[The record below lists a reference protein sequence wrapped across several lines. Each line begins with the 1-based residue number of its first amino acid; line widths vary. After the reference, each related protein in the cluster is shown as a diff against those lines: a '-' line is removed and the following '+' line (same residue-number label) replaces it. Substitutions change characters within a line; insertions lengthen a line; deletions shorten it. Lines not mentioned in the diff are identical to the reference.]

1 MPPRGSIPLGGASI
15 QTMNTPEAVLIAMR
29 EPPAVAK
36 TDKVAQV
43 EPETVPTQEGEV
55 VFPVPAGFVPPA
67 DVQPNEPFEA
77 VAKFRYAKGK
87 MVLESIEGAE
97 VRAKVSPKT
106 EEMEEEEEGE
116 EEGMS
121 FVEAVEE
128 GADEGMA

>member
-87 MVLESIEGAE
+87 MVLESIEGSE
-97 VRAKVSPKT
+97 VRAKVSPKA
-106 EEMEEEEEGE
+106 EEMEEEEDE
-116 EEGMS
+116 ETS

>member
-43 EPETVPTQEGEV
+43 EPETAPTQEGEV
-55 VFPVPAGFVPPA
+55 VFPIPAGFVPPA

-87 MVLESIEGAE
+87 MVLESIEGTE

-106 EEMEEEEEGE
+106 EEMEEEEDE
-116 EEGMS
+116 ETS

>member
-36 TDKVAQV
+36 TDKVAQI
-43 EPETVPTQEGEV
+43 EPETAPTQDGEV
-55 VFPVPAGFVPPA
+55 VFPIPAGFVPPA

-87 MVLESIEGAE
+87 MVLESIEGTE

-106 EEMEEEEEGE
+106 EEMAEEEDEET
-116 EEGMS
+116 S

>member
-36 TDKVAQV
+36 TDKVAQI
-43 EPETVPTQEGEV
+43 EPETAPTQDGEV
-55 VFPVPAGFVPPA
+55 VFPIPAGFVPPA

-87 MVLESIEGAE
+87 MVLESIEGTE

-106 EEMEEEEEGE
+106 EEMEEEEDE
-116 EEGMS
+116 ETS

>member
-1 MPPRGSIPLGGASI
+1 VPPRGSIPLGGASI

-36 TDKVAQV
+36 TDKVAQI
-43 EPETVPTQEGEV
+43 EPETAPTQDGEV
-55 VFPVPAGFVPPA
+55 VFPIPAGFVPPA

-87 MVLESIEGAE
+87 MVLESIEGTE

-106 EEMEEEEEGE
+106 EEMEEEEDE
-116 EEGMS
+116 ETS

>member
-1 MPPRGSIPLGGASI
+1 
-15 QTMNTPEAVLIAMR
+15 MNTPEAVLIAMR

>member
-1 MPPRGSIPLGGASI
+1 
-15 QTMNTPEAVLIAMR
+15 MNTPEAVLIAMR

-36 TDKVAQV
+36 TDKVAQI
-43 EPETVPTQEGEV
+43 EPETAPTQDGEV
-55 VFPVPAGFVPPA
+55 VFPIPAGFVPPA

-87 MVLESIEGAE
+87 MVLESIEGTE

-106 EEMEEEEEGE
+106 EEMEEEEDE
-116 EEGMS
+116 ETS

>member
-29 EPPAVAK
+29 QPPAVAK

-43 EPETVPTQEGEV
+43 EPETVPTQDGEV
-55 VFPVPAGFVPPA
+55 VFPVPSGFIPPA
-67 DVQPNEPFEA
+67 DVQPGEPFEA

-87 MVLESIEGAE
+87 MVLESIEGTE
-97 VRAKVSPKT
+97 VRAKVSPKA
-106 EEMEEEEEGE
+106 EKMEEEEDE
-116 EEGMS
+116 ETS

>member
-1 MPPRGSIPLGGASI
+1 
-15 QTMNTPEAVLIAMR
+15 MNTPEAVLIAMR

-43 EPETVPTQEGEV
+43 EPEIVPTQDGEV

-67 DVQPNEPFEA
+67 DVQPGEPFEA

-87 MVLESIEGAE
+87 MILESVEGSE

-106 EEMEEEEEGE
+106 EKTKEDDET
-116 EEGMS
+116 S

>member
-43 EPETVPTQEGEV
+43 EPEIVPTQDGEV

-67 DVQPNEPFEA
+67 DVQPGEPFEA

-87 MVLESIEGAE
+87 MILESVEGSE

-106 EEMEEEEEGE
+106 EKTKEDDET
-116 EEGMS
+116 S